1 MASSGMTVQQQ
12 PLPDAADLVDRHVRE
27 ARRLLESYESSL
39 ASVHAARQHLQL
51 VEMLLEN
58 LEHEADEPARARA
71 LAKARDELSAHLL
84 AATNCEDANARVAV
98 VAGVL
103 VKAVDALSADDLP
116 LR

>member
-1 MASSGMTVQQQ
+1 MGSSGMTVEQQ

-27 ARRLLESYESSL
+27 ARRLLESYHSL
-39 ASVHAARQHLQL
+39 AAVHAARQHLQL

-58 LEHEADEPARARA
+58 LQHDAADPARARS
-71 LAKARDELSAHLL
+71 LAQARDQLGAHLI
-84 AATNCEDANARVAV
+84 ASKNCEDASARVPV

-103 VKAVDALSADDLP
+103 LKAVDGLSADDLP